1 MNCATTDNQRA
12 IEYYQRAGEMG
23 DANSFY
29 TLAVMYKNGNG
40 VSHNPQKV
48 AEYYTKTND
57 MGFSA
62 DNWDVCNH

>member
-1 MNCATTDNQRA
+1 
-12 IEYYQRAGEMG
+12 MG